1 MVQKQFGLKI
11 LALTLDSLCIQTTNL
26 RPTTNLEAMSQH
38 PIDES
43 LATEPKR
50 GAIPEGTF
58 SIGTGLLIAGVTIY
72 VFFKIGQQALGQEK
86 FKPLVSLWF
95 VMFAIAPGFFL
106 PVEQELSRAVAHRRA
121 LNQGVGPVV
130 KKVALLCLSIAI
142 FLVVLIAVLSP
153 LITGD
158 LFEGNSIVTVSLAIA
173 ICTYGL
179 LYFAKGLSSG
189 LGKFGEYGFIVGA
202 DGAIRVV
209 ACAILL
215 AVGITQLT
223 TYALII
229 VVTPIVGVAIVFTA
243 RRLRWHDGPSA
254 TWSEV
259 TENLVWLLGGSIF
272 AAALVNAGP
281 ITVDLVGDKTDAI
294 RVTQFGNAVLLTR
307 VPLFLFQAVQA
318 ALLPRLA
325 RLAARGDLVE
335 FKIGFKKLVVLVVGV
350 GLLGTVGAF
359 LIGPYVLEL
368 VYEGGIDRRTM
379 TLLALAS
386 AIYMMAL
393 AIAQAVIALN
403 GHRHVALGWV
413 LAFVSYVVCAWQ
425 ASDELFLRVEVAL
438 VVSSTVGLASFGL
451 SLRSILRAST
461 RN

>member
-1 MVQKQFGLKI
+1 
-11 LALTLDSLCIQTTNL
+11 
-26 RPTTNLEAMSQH
+26 MSQH

-50 GAIPEGTF
+50 SAIPEGTF

-142 FLVVLIAVLSP
+142 FLVVLIAILSP

-158 LFEGNSIVTVSLAIA
+158 LFEGNLIVTVSLAIA

-179 LYFAKGLSSG
+179 LYFMKGLSSG
-189 LGKFGEYGFIVGA
+189 LGRFGEYGFIVGA

-223 TYALII
+223 TYALVI
-229 VVTPIVGVAIVFTA
+229 VVTPIVGVAIVFGA
-243 RRLRWHDGPSA
+243 RRLRWHDGPRA

-272 AAALVNAGP
+272 AVALVNAGP
-281 ITVDLVGDKTDAI
+281 ITVDLVGDRTDAI
-294 RVTQFGNAVLLTR
+294 
-307 VPLFLFQAVQA
+307 
-318 ALLPRLA
+318 
-325 RLAARGDLVE
+325 
-335 FKIGFKKLVVLVVGV
+335 
-350 GLLGTVGAF
+350 
-359 LIGPYVLEL
+359 
-368 VYEGGIDRRTM
+368 
-379 TLLALAS
+379 
-386 AIYMMAL
+386 
-393 AIAQAVIALN
+393 
-403 GHRHVALGWV
+403 
-413 LAFVSYVVCAWQ
+413 
-425 ASDELFLRVEVAL
+425 
-438 VVSSTVGLASFGL
+438 
-451 SLRSILRAST
+451 
-461 RN
+461 